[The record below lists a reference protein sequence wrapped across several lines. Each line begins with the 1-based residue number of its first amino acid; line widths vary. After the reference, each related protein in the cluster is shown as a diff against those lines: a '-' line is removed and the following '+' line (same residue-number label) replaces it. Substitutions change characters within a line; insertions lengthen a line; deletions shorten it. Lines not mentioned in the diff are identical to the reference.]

1 MPEWE
6 HKVEIAKGQWF
17 RGPVR
22 ARLIQ
27 RVLAREEQGGW
38 ELCGVVPVTQAG
50 FTSAVWLF
58 FKRPRL
64 D

>member
-6 HKVEIAKGQWF
+6 HKVEIANGKRT

-22 ARLIQ
+22 SSLIQ
-27 RVLAREEQGGW
+27 AELARGRLGGW
-38 ELCGVVPVTQAG
+38 ELVAAVPVTQLG

-58 FKRPRL
+58 FKRPVAP
-64 D
+64 